1 MSPAEQLKTNN
12 IEIIRQLIANKNPVL
27 VITLN
32 QPYAT
37 LVNSYAKNGLDV
49 SKICF
54 IDAITTYALGKFPL
68 DAKNCRFVNNPAN
81 MTDLGIAITEM
92 LHRYPDKKPCIV
104 FDSISTMLIYIPSIT
119 ISKFIHYVTSKLKLL
134 NSPGVFLAVEKS
146 LDPLL
151 MTQLVTFVDEVI
163 DSGSFMIPSFMP
175 APHNAVTSAPQFSA
189 PSTEREKTRDEY
201 VRTAPWGDGGV
212 NRNSWIL
219 SDRTGSCLYLYPDS
233 FFFPSSFAIVGAG
246 TGAISQTANGGPT
259 PVGMP
264 VKKPHEPVTAVRR
277 ALFPDCP
284 VNLDR
289 EKDKNRF

>member
-1 MSPAEQLKTNN
+1 MAFPISLSGEKKLYLVMSPAEQLKTNN
-12 IEIIRQLIANKNPVL
+12 IEIIRQLIENEHPVL
-27 VITLN
+27 VVTLN
-32 QPYAT
+32 QPYST
-37 LVNSYAKNGLDV
+37 LVHSYEKNGLDV

-54 IDAITTYALGKFPL
+54 IDAITTYALGKFPP

-163 DSGSFMIPSFMP
+163 DPGTFMIPSFMP
-175 APHNAVTSAPQFSA
+175 APHNAVTGASRLNAP
-189 PSTEREKTRDEY
+189 PY
-201 VRTAPWGDGGV
+201 
-212 NRNSWIL
+212 
-219 SDRTGSCLYLYPDS
+219 
-233 FFFPSSFAIVGAG
+233 
-246 TGAISQTANGGPT
+246 
-259 PVGMP
+259 
-264 VKKPHEPVTAVRR
+264 
-277 ALFPDCP
+277 
-284 VNLDR
+284 
-289 EKDKNRF
+289 